1 MHFFAIQVSTGYE
14 TQFKQKLLFKLE
26 KLFTTSIHIPVHIKP
41 IRKQG
46 TIKSNEQIV
55 FPGYV
60 FLEYPEKELP
70 LQLITLIQKVPYF
83 VRILPQTLTPI
94 PLSAQDTQL
103 LTYFFQPKNKQISTV
118 YFDEN
123 DRIVVVDGI
132 LKDLEGYI
140 IKVNKRKQRAKVR
153 IDMCNT
159 PFIIEVAF
167 ENIQKKDNA

>member
-1 MHFFAIQVSTGYE
+1 MYYFVIQVSTGYE
-14 TQFKQKLLFKLE
+14 SQFKQKLLFKIE
-26 KLFTTSIHIPVHIKP
+26 KLYTTAVHIPVHIKP

-46 TIKSNEQIV
+46 TIKNNEQIV

-60 FLEYPEKELP
+60 FIEHHEKELP
-70 LQLITLIQKVPYF
+70 LSLISLIQKIPYF
-83 VRILPQTLTPI
+83 VRILPKTLTPI
-94 PLSAQDTQL
+94 PLSSQDAQL
-103 LTYFFQPKNKQISTV
+103 LTYFLQPKNKQISTV

-123 DRIVVVDGI
+123 DKIVVIDGI

-153 IDMCNT
+153 IDMYNT

-167 ENIQKKDNA
+167 ENIQRKGNP